1 MLVDSNRKKLT
12 EILSLLYSSAVTSEV
27 NSVQNKH
34 STGTY
39 FLRIKQNTLI

>member
-27 NSVQNKH
+27 IQSKISIVWILISSESNKI
-34 STGTY
+34 
-39 FLRIKQNTLI
+39 L